1 MVGIKLQTEKKYMI
15 IAEKQREGYAVN
27 FDVMYYAMGEDY
39 DTIEEEIGKRE
50 GELIREYMPM
60 LNTQIPDEN
69 NWRRYTH
76 REIEFDID

>member
-1 MVGIKLQTEKKYMI
+1 MLKNRFGCV

-27 FDVMYYAMGEDY
+27 FDVMCYAQSEDY
-39 DTIEEEIGKRE
+39 DSIEEEIGKRE

-60 LNTQIPDEN
+60 LNTQIPDKN